1 MTGAWQLRTAQLG
14 KLWLRWKAQQLERAV
29 LRLNAPRLRAAY
41 AEHPP
46 VQLEDLAVDAYVDLT
61 EQGYRLLLDR
71 LAFDLKASAGATR
84 GCCCRRSGRAALA
97 AAGRSAERRA
107 DRQPCACAA
116 PLPETA
122 VETLGALQ
130 PSGTLRNLRAD
141 FYPSWIRRSDCAAA
155 NPERISFSAQNWIPA
170 VGNGS
175 GGIQGDGQR

>member
-1 MTGAWQLRTAQLG
+1 M
-14 KLWLRWKAQQLERAV
+14 

-71 LAFDLKASAGATR
+71 LAFDLEGERWGDARLLLQES
-84 GCCCRRSGRAALA
+84 RAEQHWRLQ
-97 AAGRSAERRA
+97 A
-107 DRQPCACAA
+107 DRLNVAPIANLARALA

-141 FYPSWIRRSDCAAA
+141 FYPSWIRRSDCALRPTRAD
-155 NPERISFSAQNWIPA
+155 QL
-170 VGNGS
+170 
-175 GGIQGDGQR
+175 QRAELDSRSRQWQRQHPW